1 MDRSN
6 PSGSSETPVT
16 VLAFADAPRPAS
28 APGPSELL
36 ALARDRGP
44 DSRQRLML
52 AVAALCEA
60 QPPAT
65 DLSPV
70 LAEIFLT
77 LARQAERDVRKIL
90 SERLAGADWAPRA
103 LVNVLALDEIE
114 IARPILAASP
124 VLRDADLM
132 KVLIEATLDH
142 QIEVARRPRLGGQ
155 VADAIIERGEP
166 ATLTALATNRTAE
179 ISEDG
184 LRRMVEHSRRI
195 AALRAP
201 LTRHPRM
208 TETLAEQ
215 MYQWVGIAL
224 RQSIVSRF
232 QVDEARLDAA
242 VQAAARAAAIPP
254 SPNKVVMFDA
264 PDRDEMERR
273 LVAKLQAA
281 GQLRPGFLVRA
292 VREKRLSLFVHGLAA
307 LGGFTVA
314 EVRTALD
321 AKNPE
326 LLYYAC
332 TAVGIDR
339 AAFPGLL
346 AAIRHLHDG
355 PGEDSGAAV
364 WLRGAVS
371 PPSALRAFRAL
382 LSEAAKV

>member
-1 MDRSN
+1 MVGAFES
-6 PSGSSETPVT
+6 PESPVT
-16 VLAFADAPRPAS
+16 VLAFADAPRPAA

-70 LAEIFLT
+70 LSEIFLT

-114 IARPILAASP
+114 IARPILASSP
-124 VLRDADLM
+124 VLKDADLM
-132 KVLIEATLDH
+132 KVLIEATLEH

-155 VADAIIERGEP
+155 LADAIIERGEP
-166 ATLTALATNRTAE
+166 ATLTALATNRSAE

-208 TETLAEQ
+208 TEALAEQ
-215 MYQWVGIAL
+215 MYLWVGVAL

-232 QVDEARLDAA
+232 QVDEERLEAA
-242 VQAAARAAAIPP
+242 VRAAARTAVTPAPAG
-254 SPNKVVMFDA
+254 KVVMFDA

-273 LVAKLQAA
+273 LVAKLQA
-281 GQLRPGFLVRA
+281 GHELRPGFLVRA
-292 VREKRLSLFVHGLAA
+292 VREKRLSLFSHGLAA
-307 LGGFTVA
+307 LGDFAVTD
-314 EVRTALD
+314 VRAALD
-321 AKNPE
+321 ARSPE

-339 AAFPGLL
+339 AAFPALL
-346 AAIRHLHDG
+346 AEIRHLHG
-355 PGEDSGAAV
+355 APGEDSGAAV

-371 PPSALRAFRAL
+371 PASARRAFRAL